1 MNTTDTILLLLI
13 IVPGLFTGLKKG
25 FIFQAV
31 TIAAVWLGALVSY
44 QFAKPLGA
52 HFSEIVKLPENVVHL
67 LSFVVIFIVVYFLLR
82 IIGLCIKKVVKD
94 VVGGGVDKLLGIVLG
109 ILKQALI
116 IGLLILVFDTVNNTI
131 VLVNRETLDA
141 SVVYGKLHDAANI
154 VFPFIKNLIMKGI
167 AQ

>member
-1 MNTTDTILLLLI
+1 MAKIEIFKGDITKLEVDAIVNAANKTLL
-13 IVPGLFTGLKKG
+13 
-25 FIFQAV
+25 
-31 TIAAVWLGALVSY
+31 
-44 QFAKPLGA
+44 
-52 HFSEIVKLPENVVHL
+52 
-67 LSFVVIFIVVYFLLR
+67 
-82 IIGLCIKKVVKD
+82 
-94 VVGGGVDKLLGIVLG
+94 VGGGVDRLLGIVLG

-154 VFPFIKNLIMKGI
+154 VFPFIKNLIIKGI

>member
-13 IVPGLFTGLKKG
+13 IVPGLIAGLKKG

-31 TIAAVWLGALVSY
+31 TLLAVWLGALVSY
-44 QFAKPLGA
+44 QFAKPLGENLST
-52 HFSEIVKLPENVVHL
+52 FVKLPENVVHL
-67 LSFVVIFIVVYFLLR
+67 LSFVVIFIAVYLVLSL
-82 IIGLCIKKVVKD
+82 IGLGVRKVVKD
-94 VVGGGVDKLLGIVLG
+94 IVGAGIDKLLGVIIG

-116 IGLLILVFDTVNNTI
+116 IALLIMVFDTVNNTI
-131 VLVNRETLDA
+131 VLVNRETLDS
-141 SVVYGKLHDAANI
+141 SVVYTKLHDTANV